1 MSDEQTDAANK
12 FAREKGGK
20 AVEGPE
26 QGFQGRV
33 VGADAD
39 GDEPEFEFIQ
49 LPGPGRPLGQFATEM
64 GRICKEQDIFRRE
77 TVPVTVNPETGQ
89 MEALTPDRFRTF
101 VEEFAVPCKSK
112 YSKIKEDYIKLPET
126 MTKDVAGGVL
136 TSDQFIYQL
145 RPLNRVNHVQM
156 PVMRRDGKIELLPEG
171 YDKKSRIY
179 TMPSDVEV
187 REIKHNEGL
196 KIIDSMLKEFPFG
209 DFDENGYSRSKA
221 VAIASM
227 VSLYGA
233 NLQGMSARR
242 LNFVFTANSQ
252 RSGKSLL
259 AEIAI
264 IATCGEAEVQ
274 TMSENKEEL
283 RKVLETEALA
293 AAPYIY
299 FDNLEGNIKN
309 QALDAFMTASVWA
322 GRLMNSQKKF
332 KAPKVSQVFMTGNNL
347 SLSTDIANRSLLCD
361 LYVSEADPQAR
372 AIKRV
377 IDHTYLSR
385 SDVRSDLL
393 SAFWSL
399 IRHWDAKGRPKPER
413 QIRGYEEWSAIFGGI
428 VECSGWGD
436 PLQRPN
442 TDHSGDTEMRDMVGL
457 IEKLVLDMGANDEQE
472 FDFSKLGETCVK
484 HGHFEWMLDWSE
496 RSGEFPGDRIIELKP
511 KSKSMLGR
519 MWSGK
524 YGGRIFV
531 LQDGR
536 RVQFG
541 SRGINRSKRY
551 LLRILPS

>member
-20 AVEGPE
+20 AVEVPDS
-26 QGFQGRV
+26 GFQGRV
-33 VGADAD
+33 VGNDTD
-39 GDEPEFEFIQ
+39 GGDSEYEFIQ

-64 GRICKEQDIFRRE
+64 GRICKERDIFRRE

-89 MEALTPDRFRTF
+89 MEAVTPDRFRTL
-101 VEEFAVPCKSK
+101 VEDFAVPCKSK
-112 YSKIKEDYIKLPET
+112 YSKIKDDYIQLPET
-126 MTKDVAGGVL
+126 MTKDVAGGTL
-136 TSDQFIYQL
+136 TADQFIYQL
-145 RPLNRVNHVQM
+145 RQLNRVNHVRM
-156 PVMRRDGKIELLPEG
+156 PVMRRDGKIELLPDG
-171 YDKKSRIY
+171 YDEKSHIY
-179 TMPSDVEV
+179 TMPSEVEV
-187 REIKHNEGL
+187 RDIKHKEAV
-196 KIIDSMLKEFPFG
+196 KIIDTILKEFPFG
-209 DFDENGYSRSKA
+209 DFDDTGYSRSKA
-221 VAIASM
+221 VAIAAM

-233 NLQGMSARR
+233 NLQSMSARR

-293 AAPYIY
+293 SAPYIF

-372 AIKRV
+372 SIKRV
-377 IDHTYLSR
+377 IDHSYLSR
-385 SDVRSDLL
+385 PDVRGDLL
-393 SAFWSL
+393 SAFWAL
-399 IRHWDAKGRPKPER
+399 IRHWDDDGRHRPER
-413 QIRGYEEWSAIFGGI
+413 TIRGYEEWSAIFGGI
-428 VECSGWGD
+428 VEASGWGD
-436 PLQRPN
+436 PLQRPH
-442 TDHSGDTEMRDMVGL
+442 TDHSGDTEMRDMMGL
-457 IEKLVLDMGANDEQE
+457 IETLVLDMGANEEME
-472 FDFSKLGETCVK
+472 FDFAKLGETCVK
-484 HGHFEWMLDWSE
+484 NGHFEWMLDWTE
-496 RSGEFPGDRIIELKP
+496 RAGEFPGERKIDLKP

-541 SRGINRSKRY
+541 FRGINRSKRY
-551 LLRILPS
+551 RLRILPS